1 MAFEDE
7 NSALIL
13 LASADRYSALHQ
25 WLQELLDIQ
34 QENFDIRLVNLSGEF
49 NLDISDFTAK
59 NNFIAES
66 FNHLSSLARLW
77 EQLNPHAKEWW
88 QLLDIASKQSIEL
101 PQLPGVEDL
110 TRLIFLSEILD
121 RAPESTLIIVI
132 LPAPLHALKLLDMA
146 QQGPALIDQLLEPLL
161 NWWDTTRQTLSTVE
175 KLLRLRLPSSQ
186 QLRLN
191 EIWKGRL
198 HLLQQTISDRN
209 NHHFTLILDGKNYKP
224 EQLIYRLSVAG
235 MHRAIPHLLIV
246 EDACNTSNIEIENE
260 CRNGPT
266 TFNKSIIVPESEQET
281 KAMKDKNKSLSI
293 EEWNPENLCMKI
305 FLPGVK
311 KDDINIQQIDL
322 TINLILNGYCRKIDL
337 PTELE
342 SKQCKRAQMTESWLN
357 LWFGDS

>member
-88 QLLDIASKQSIEL
+88 QLLDIATKQSIEL

-121 RAPESTLIIVI
+121 REPESTLIIVI

-198 HLLQQTISDRN
+198 HLLER
-209 NHHFTLILDGKNYKP
+209 
-224 EQLIYRLSVAG
+224 
-235 MHRAIPHLLIV
+235 
-246 EDACNTSNIEIENE
+246 
-260 CRNGPT
+260 
-266 TFNKSIIVPESEQET
+266 
-281 KAMKDKNKSLSI
+281 
-293 EEWNPENLCMKI
+293 
-305 FLPGVK
+305 
-311 KDDINIQQIDL
+311 
-322 TINLILNGYCRKIDL
+322 
-337 PTELE
+337 
-342 SKQCKRAQMTESWLN
+342 
-357 LWFGDS
+357 